1 MKADAAALAN
11 AGGEPLRALSLS
23 VLRCAAAPADP
34 DLAFAFVLAGL
45 GASLLALRCGG
56 GACWACAKT
65 RSFDVAGAR
74 RRLLRR
80 AAEAALRGPLA
91 AMQAA
96 QELAARQK
104 RPAGCFLMNCAGGMN
119 QKGLMADDW
128 RLVLASPF
136 FALIE
141 AILQSPLAAGYFRN
155 FATDRNVRTILQKQA
170 CSPPPPRGVRG
181 CVGY

>member
-1 MKADAAALAN
+1 MSDGAAET
-11 AGGEPLRALSLS
+11 GRGP
-23 VLRCAAAPADP
+23 
-34 DLAFAFVLAGL
+34 FVLAGNSI
-45 GASLLALRCGG
+45 GSQVALM
-56 GACWACAKT
+56 
-65 RSFDVAGAR
+65 
-74 RRLLRR
+74 
-80 AAEAALRGPLA
+80 AAA
-91 AMQAA
+91 
-96 QELAARQK
+96 ELAARQK

-170 CSPPPPRGVRG
+170 RRSPPPRGVRG
-181 CVGY
+181 CVGYRRARRCRCT